1 MTHTWN
7 RLILCIALLVTLC
20 ASARAQLTTEQWQ
33 ADIDSLAENLLDKHP
48 NFYTKHTVEEFEDAI
63 DALMTTLPTLDDSQI
78 VMKLNRI
85 VAMGGDSHT
94 NLEFSA
100 FAKGMHRIPIQCL
113 VLSDGVFISAATAP
127 NQDLVGTQILKFGD
141 TDAID
146 AFQRISVL
154 FGYENNSRLINA
166 GSSYITLLPALAAVG
181 LADAFD
187 ADTYD
192 LTIKNDSGERVVAID
207 CTIPESRPQWV
218 SFAQSFKDGMPL
230 MYRKSNG
237 NYQTE
242 FLKDSQVMYLA
253 YNKCEDA
260 KDFPMKL
267 LSTFIT
273 EKSDEFD
280 ARRLVIDLRF
290 NGGGNETVLWTLMEH
305 LENYER
311 FKDPGDIIVLISRYT
326 FSSAMSNAHQLKDRL
341 GAVLIGEPTGGK
353 PNHFGELHSFTLPNS
368 KMTISHSSR
377 WFQKVEGDPDAVHP
391 DVLIEVGSDDFFAGN
406 DPVLEAAFDYT
417 SLSESD

>member
-1 MTHTWN
+1 MSPE
-7 RLILCIALLVTLC
+7 L
-20 ASARAQLTTEQWQ
+20 WQ
-33 ADIDSLAENLLDKHP
+33 TDIDVLAENLLAKHP
-48 NFYTKHTVEEFEDAI
+48 NFYTNHTVEEFEDTIESLTA
-63 DALMTTLPTLDDSQI
+63 ALPTLHDSQI
-78 VMKLNRI
+78 VIELNRI
-85 VAMGGDSHT
+85 IAMGGDSHT
-94 NLEFSA
+94 NIEFSA
-100 FAKGMHRIPIQCL
+100 YAKAMHRMPIQCI
-113 VLSDGVFISAATAP
+113 VLADGVFISAATAP
-127 NQDLVGTQILKFGD
+127 YKDLVGAQIIKFGD
-141 TDAID
+141 TDALD

-166 GSSYITLLPALAAVG
+166 GSAYLPLLPALAAVG
-181 LADAFD
+181 LADDFN

-192 LTIKNDSGERVVAID
+192 LTIKNNDGERIVTID

-218 SFAQSFKDGMPL
+218 SFAQGFKNGMPL
-230 MYRKSNG
+230 MYRKSHG

-290 NGGGNETVLWTLMEH
+290 NGGGNETVLWTLIDH
-305 LENYER
+305 LESYER
-311 FKDPGDIIVLISRYT
+311 FKAPGDIIVLISRYT

-353 PNHFGELHSFTLPNS
+353 PNHFGELQSFTLPNS

-377 WFQKVEGDPDAVHP
+377 WFQKVEGDPDAVYP
-391 DVLIEVGSDDFFAGN
+391 DLLVEVGSADFFAGN
-406 DPVLEAAFDYT
+406 DPVLEAAFGYQAD
-417 SLSESD
+417 